1 VADRRHCKALSSMD
15 AATSVWSSL
24 HKRSLPYRQ
33 IAAPLSRCRPE
44 GVTTTGACK
53 TMFYHIQL
61 TAVNAVRVSQRST
74 CTCECL
80 GSDCKSTA
88 AILLVILICRDAR
101 LSPSPCNTILL
112 LPANCGSSQASQTSD
127 MEHGLRV
134 NRKVIASENCLTAV
148 WTARTG
154 LPLFA
159 TSVAVR

>member
-112 LPANCGSSQASQTSD
+112 LPANCGSSQASQTSNIV
-127 MEHGLRV
+127 EVLGLTERLKL
-134 NRKVIASENCLTAV
+134 R
-148 WTARTG
+148 RTVSG

-159 TSVAVR
+159 TSVTVR